1 MKEGKLYD
9 LIRRHRRVRP
19 HAAQHIC
26 LRGKRSLVARIRE
39 EIVRTHEGAEAFL
52 AGRAQEGEDAL
63 LASSPHESLYLFYL
77 LARID
82 LMNGETARY
91 NESAAL
97 FNAQYDAFSAAYN
110 RAHRPRGAFV
120 DRREWT

>member
-1 MKEGKLYD
+1 MTISAAIAACDRMRPNTFAYGEKE
-9 LIRRHRRVRP
+9 
-19 HAAQHIC
+19 AW
-26 LRGKRSLVARIRE
+26 LREMEARIRE

-63 LASSPHESLYLFYL
+63 LAPSPHESLYLFYL

>member
-1 MKEGKLYD
+1 MTISAAIAACDRMRPNTFAYGEKE
-9 LIRRHRRVRP
+9 
-19 HAAQHIC
+19 AW
-26 LRGKRSLVARIRE
+26 LRELEARIRE

-63 LASSPHESLYLFYL
+63 LAPSPHESLYLFYL

-110 RAHRPRGAFV
+110 RAHLPKGVFV
-120 DRREWT
+120 DRRDWS

>member
-1 MKEGKLYD
+1 MTISAAIAACDRMLPTTFAYGEKE
-9 LIRRHRRVRP
+9 
-19 HAAQHIC
+19 AW
-26 LRGKRSLVARIRE
+26 LRELEARIRE

-63 LASSPHESLYLFYL
+63 LAPSPHESLYLFYL

-110 RAHRPRGAFV
+110 RAHRPRSAFV

>member
-1 MKEGKLYD
+1 MTISAAIAACDRMRPNAFAYGEKE
-9 LIRRHRRVRP
+9 
-19 HAAQHIC
+19 AW
-26 LRGKRSLVARIRE
+26 LRELEARIRE

>member
-1 MKEGKLYD
+1 MTISATIALCD
-9 LIRRHRRVRP
+9 
-19 HAAQHIC
+19 
-26 LRGKRSLVARIRE
+26 RIRHNAFPYAEKEKWIRALEDRILE
-39 EIVRTHEGAEAFL
+39 EIILTHEGAKDFLRARATKGEGAFL
-52 AGRAQEGEDAL
+52 APDRY
-63 LASSPHESLYLFYL
+63 ESLYLYYL

-82 LMNGETARY
+82 QMNGETARY

>member
-1 MKEGKLYD
+1 MTISAAIAACDRMRPNTFAYGEKE
-9 LIRRHRRVRP
+9 
-19 HAAQHIC
+19 AW
-26 LRGKRSLVARIRE
+26 LRELEARIRE

-63 LASSPHESLYLFYL
+63 LAPSPHESLYLFYL

-120 DRREWT
+120 ARREWT

>member
-1 MKEGKLYD
+1 MTISAAIAACDRMRPNAFSYGEKE
-9 LIRRHRRVRP
+9 
-19 HAAQHIC
+19 AW
-26 LRGKRSLVARIRE
+26 LRELEARICE
-39 EIVRTHEGAEAFL
+39 EIVRTHEDAEEPL
-52 AGRAQEGEDAL
+52 DKRAREDADAL
-63 LASSPHESLYLFYL
+63 LAPSPHESLYLFYL

>member
-1 MKEGKLYD
+1 MTISAAIAACDRMRPNTFACGEKE
-9 LIRRHRRVRP
+9 
-19 HAAQHIC
+19 AW
-26 LRGKRSLVARIRE
+26 LRELEARIRE

-63 LASSPHESLYLFYL
+63 LAPSPHESLYLFYL

>member
-1 MKEGKLYD
+1 MTISAAIAACDRMRPNTFAYGEKE
-9 LIRRHRRVRP
+9 
-19 HAAQHIC
+19 AW
-26 LRGKRSLVARIRE
+26 LRELEARIRE

-82 LMNGETARY
+82 LMNGETARD

>member
-1 MKEGKLYD
+1 MTISAAIAACDRMRPNTFAYGEKE
-9 LIRRHRRVRP
+9 
-19 HAAQHIC
+19 AW
-26 LRGKRSLVARIRE
+26 LRELEARIRE

-63 LASSPHESLYLFYL
+63 LAPSPHESLYLFYL

-97 FNAQYDAFSAAYN
+97 FNAQYDALSAAYN

>member
-1 MKEGKLYD
+1 MTISAAIAACDRMRPNTFAYGEKE
-9 LIRRHRRVRP
+9 VW
-19 HAAQHIC
+19 
-26 LRGKRSLVARIRE
+26 LRELEARIRE

-63 LASSPHESLYLFYL
+63 LAPSPHESLYLFYL

>member
-1 MKEGKLYD
+1 MTISAAIAACDRMRPNTFAYGEKE
-9 LIRRHRRVRP
+9 
-19 HAAQHIC
+19 AW
-26 LRGKRSLVARIRE
+26 LRELEARIRE

-63 LASSPHESLYLFYL
+63 LAPGPHESLYLFYL

>member
-1 MKEGKLYD
+1 MTISAAIAACDRMRPNTFAYVEKE
-9 LIRRHRRVRP
+9 
-19 HAAQHIC
+19 AW
-26 LRGKRSLVARIRE
+26 LRELEARIRE

-63 LASSPHESLYLFYL
+63 LAPSPHESLYLFYL

>member
-1 MKEGKLYD
+1 MTISAAIAACDRMRPNTFAYGEKE
-9 LIRRHRRVRP
+9 
-19 HAAQHIC
+19 AW
-26 LRGKRSLVARIRE
+26 LRGLEARIRE

-63 LASSPHESLYLFYL
+63 LAPSPHESLYLFYL

>member
-1 MKEGKLYD
+1 MTISAAIAACDRMRPNTFAYGEKE
-9 LIRRHRRVRP
+9 
-19 HAAQHIC
+19 AW
-26 LRGKRSLVARIRE
+26 LRELEARIRE

-52 AGRAQEGEDAL
+52 AGRAQEGEEGL
-63 LASSPHESLYLFYL
+63 LAPSPHESLYLFYL

>member
-1 MKEGKLYD
+1 MTISAAIAACDRMRPNTFAYGEKE
-9 LIRRHRRVRP
+9 
-19 HAAQHIC
+19 AW
-26 LRGKRSLVARIRE
+26 LRELEARIRE
-39 EIVRTHEGAEAFL
+39 DIVRTHEGAEAFL

>member
-1 MKEGKLYD
+1 MTISAAIAACDRMRPNTFAYGEKE
-9 LIRRHRRVRP
+9 
-19 HAAQHIC
+19 AW
-26 LRGKRSLVARIRE
+26 LRELEARIRE

-63 LASSPHESLYLFYL
+63 LAPSPHESLYLFYL

-97 FNAQYDAFSAAYN
+97 FNAQYDAFSATYN

>member
-1 MKEGKLYD
+1 MTISAAIAACDRMRPNTYAYGEKE
-9 LIRRHRRVRP
+9 
-19 HAAQHIC
+19 AW
-26 LRGKRSLVARIRE
+26 LRELEARIRE

-63 LASSPHESLYLFYL
+63 LAPSPHESLYLFYL

-110 RAHRPRGAFV
+110 RAHRPRGAVV

>member
-1 MKEGKLYD
+1 MTISADIAACDRMRPNTFAYGEKE
-9 LIRRHRRVRP
+9 
-19 HAAQHIC
+19 AW
-26 LRGKRSLVARIRE
+26 LRELEARICE

>member
-1 MKEGKLYD
+1 MTISAAIAACDRMRPNTFAYGEKE
-9 LIRRHRRVRP
+9 
-19 HAAQHIC
+19 AW
-26 LRGKRSLVARIRE
+26 LRELEARIRE

-63 LASSPHESLYLFYL
+63 LAPSPHESLYLFYL

-120 DRREWT
+120 DRRGWT

>member
-1 MKEGKLYD
+1 MTISAAIAACDRMRPNTFAYGEKE
-9 LIRRHRRVRP
+9 
-19 HAAQHIC
+19 AW
-26 LRGKRSLVARIRE
+26 LRELEARIRE

-63 LASSPHESLYLFYL
+63 LAPSPHESLYLFYL

-120 DRREWT
+120 DRRAWT

>member
-1 MKEGKLYD
+1 MTISAAIAACDRMRPNTFAYGEKE
-9 LIRRHRRVRP
+9 
-19 HAAQHIC
+19 AW
-26 LRGKRSLVARIRE
+26 LRELEARIRE

-52 AGRAQEGEDAL
+52 AGRAQEGEEAL
-63 LASSPHESLYLFYL
+63 LAPSPHESLYLFYL

>member
-1 MKEGKLYD
+1 MTISAAIAACDRMRPNTFAYGEKE
-9 LIRRHRRVRP
+9 
-19 HAAQHIC
+19 AW
-26 LRGKRSLVARIRE
+26 LRELEARIRE

-63 LASSPHESLYLFYL
+63 LAPSPHESLYLFYL

-82 LMNGETARY
+82 LMNGDTARY

>member
-1 MKEGKLYD
+1 MTISAAIAACDRMRPNTFAYGEKE
-9 LIRRHRRVRP
+9 
-19 HAAQHIC
+19 AW
-26 LRGKRSLVARIRE
+26 LRELEARIRE

-63 LASSPHESLYLFYL
+63 LAPSPHESLYLFYL

>member
-1 MKEGKLYD
+1 MTISAAIAACDRMRPNTFAYGEKEAWLQE
-9 LIRRHRRVRP
+9 LE
-19 HAAQHIC
+19 
-26 LRGKRSLVARIRE
+26 ARIRE

-63 LASSPHESLYLFYL
+63 LAPSPHESLYLFYL

>member
-1 MKEGKLYD
+1 MTISAAIAACDRMRPNTFAYGEKE
-9 LIRRHRRVRP
+9 
-19 HAAQHIC
+19 AW
-26 LRGKRSLVARIRE
+26 LRELEARIRE

-63 LASSPHESLYLFYL
+63 LAPSPHESLYLFYL

-82 LMNGETARY
+82 QMNGETARY

>member
-1 MKEGKLYD
+1 MTLSAAIAACDRMRPNTFAYGEKE
-9 LIRRHRRVRP
+9 
-19 HAAQHIC
+19 AW
-26 LRGKRSLVARIRE
+26 LRELEARIRE

-63 LASSPHESLYLFYL
+63 LAPSPHESLYLFYL

>member
-1 MKEGKLYD
+1 MTISAAIAACDRMRPNTFAYGEKE
-9 LIRRHRRVRP
+9 
-19 HAAQHIC
+19 AW
-26 LRGKRSLVARIRE
+26 LREQEARIRE

-63 LASSPHESLYLFYL
+63 LAPSPHESLYLFYL

>member
-1 MKEGKLYD
+1 MTISAAIAACDRMRPNTFAYGEKE
-9 LIRRHRRVRP
+9 
-19 HAAQHIC
+19 AW
-26 LRGKRSLVARIRE
+26 LRELEARIRE

-52 AGRAQEGEDAL
+52 AGRAQEGEDAH
-63 LASSPHESLYLFYL
+63 LAPSPHESLYLFYL

>member
-1 MKEGKLYD
+1 MTISAAIAACDRMRPNTFAYGEKE
-9 LIRRHRRVRP
+9 
-19 HAAQHIC
+19 AW
-26 LRGKRSLVARIRE
+26 LRELEARICE
-39 EIVRTHEGAEAFL
+39 EIIRTHEGAEAFL

>member
-1 MKEGKLYD
+1 MTISAAIAACDRMRPNTFAYGEKES
-9 LIRRHRRVRP
+9 
-19 HAAQHIC
+19 C
-26 LRGKRSLVARIRE
+26 LRELEARIRE

-63 LASSPHESLYLFYL
+63 LAPSPHESLYLFYL

>member
-1 MKEGKLYD
+1 MTISAAIAACDRMRPNTFAYGEKE
-9 LIRRHRRVRP
+9 
-19 HAAQHIC
+19 AW
-26 LRGKRSLVARIRE
+26 LRELEARIRG
-39 EIVRTHEGAEAFL
+39 EIVRAHGGAEAFL

-63 LASSPHESLYLFYL
+63 LAPSPHESLYLFYL

>member
-1 MKEGKLYD
+1 MEWFEA
-9 LIRRHRRVRP
+9 LI
-19 HAAQHIC
+19 
-26 LRGKRSLVARIRE
+26 LG
-39 EIVRTHEGAEAFL
+39 
-52 AGRAQEGEDAL
+52 L
-63 LASSPHESLYLFYL
+63 LQGLTEYYESLYLYYL

-82 LMNGETARY
+82 QMNGETARY